1 MLEKSYALNLII
13 KGIEGTM
20 NKIGLEVEYP
30 DGIRP
35 PEVPFKEE
43 NGKSIIMYRGDAG
56 RVRIELNG
64 DKI

>member
-20 NKIGLEVEYP
+20 KNVGLEVEYP

-35 PEVPFKEE
+35 PELP
-43 NGKSIIMYRGDAG
+43 II
-56 RVRIELNG
+56 NP
-64 DKI
+64 